1 MKSMAQRIRETVQE
15 HPDWTP
21 RQVAEACGT
30 TRNRVYQVMHYV
42 KKAGERKMLKL
53 KRKMLTLKPVQAE
66 VKRQEPAQASDANER
81 QVGGAHYKDKA
92 IQPWDFI
99 ASNKLGYLEGNII
112 KYVSR
117 WQDKGGIEDLRKARH
132 YLDKLIE
139 VNL

>member
-117 WQDKGGIEDLRKARH
+117 WQEKGGIEDLRKARH

>member
-1 MKSMAQRIRETVQE
+1 MKSTAQRIRETVQE

-42 KKAGERKMLKL
+42 KKSGERKILKL
-53 KRKMLTLKPVQAE
+53 KRKMMTLKPVQAQ
-66 VKRQEPAQASDANER
+66 VVNANPSATANDR
-81 QVGGAHYKDKA
+81 QVGGTHYKDKA
-92 IQPWDFI
+92 IQPWDYI
-99 ASNKLGYLEGNII
+99 VANKLGYLEGTII
-112 KYVSR
+112 GYVSR

-132 YLDKLIE
+132 CLDKLIE

>member
-42 KKAGERKMLKL
+42 KKSGERKILKL
-53 KRKMLTLKPVQAE
+53 KRKMTMLKPVQAQ
-66 VKRQEPAQASDANER
+66 VVNANPSATANDR
-81 QVGGAHYKDKA
+81 QVGGTHYKDKA
-92 IQPWDFI
+92 IQPWDYI
-99 ASNKLGYLEGNII
+99 VANKLGYLEGTII
-112 KYVSR
+112 GYVSR

-132 YLDKLIE
+132 CLDKLIE

>member
-21 RQVAEACGT
+21 KQVAAECGT

-53 KRKMLTLKPVQAE
+53 KRKMMMLKPVQAQ
-66 VKRQEPAQASDANER
+66 VVSTKADTDANVR
-81 QVGGAHYKDKA
+81 QVGGGHYKDKA
-92 IQPWDFI
+92 IQPWDYI

>member
-1 MKSMAQRIRETVQE
+1 MKSMAQRIRETMQE

-53 KRKMLTLKPVQAE
+53 KRKMAVLQPVQAE

-81 QVGGAHYKDKA
+81 QVGGGHYKEKS

-117 WQDKGGIEDLRKARH
+117 WQEKGGIEDLRKARH

>member
-21 RQVAEACGT
+21 RQVAEACGA
-30 TRNRVYQVMHYV
+30 TRNRVYQVTHYV
-42 KKAGERKMLKL
+42 KKSGERKILKL
-53 KRKMLTLKPVQAE
+53 KRKMMTLKPVQAQ
-66 VKRQEPAQASDANER
+66 VISTKADTDANVR
-81 QVGGAHYKDKA
+81 QVGGGHYKDKA
-92 IQPWDFI
+92 IQPWDYI

>member
-1 MKSMAQRIRETVQE
+1 MKSMAQKIRETVQE

-21 RQVAEACGT
+21 KQVAAECGT

-42 KKAGERKMLKL
+42 KKAGERKVLKL
-53 KRKMLTLKPVQAE
+53 KRKMLTLKPV
-66 VKRQEPAQASDANER
+66 RAQIFSARADAAANAR

-117 WQDKGGIEDLRKARH
+117 WQDKGGIDDLRKARH

>member
-1 MKSMAQRIRETVQE
+1 MKSMAQRIRETMHE

-21 RQVAEACGT
+21 KQVAEACGA

-42 KKAGERKMLKL
+42 KKSGERKMLKL
-53 KRKMLTLKPVQAE
+53 KRKMLTLKPVQAQ
-66 VKRQEPAQASDANER
+66 VVSARADANAR